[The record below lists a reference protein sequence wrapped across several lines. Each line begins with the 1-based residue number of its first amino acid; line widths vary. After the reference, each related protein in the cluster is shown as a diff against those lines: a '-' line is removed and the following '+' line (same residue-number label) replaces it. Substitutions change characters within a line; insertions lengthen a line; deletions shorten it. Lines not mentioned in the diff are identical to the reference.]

1 MAGADV
7 PKDFGFVATTT
18 CGPAVLSPNPPK
30 AKGLGA
36 DEAVAPKPVIED
48 GALEGIGGWVAA
60 ANFGFAAAT
69 TFATGF

>member
-18 CGPAVLSPNPPK
+18 CGPEVLSPNPPK

-48 GALEGIGGWVAA
+48 GALEGIGG
-60 ANFGFAAAT
+60 
-69 TFATGF
+69 